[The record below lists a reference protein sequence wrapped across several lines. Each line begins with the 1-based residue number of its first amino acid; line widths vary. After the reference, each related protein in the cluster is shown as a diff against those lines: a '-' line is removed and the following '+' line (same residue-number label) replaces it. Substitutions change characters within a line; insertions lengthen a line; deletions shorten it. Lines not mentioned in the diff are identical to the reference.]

1 MDDEVSKR
9 KSGTGTAIFVAFM
22 VVLVMTM
29 LIVGWATN

>member
-9 KSGTGTAIFVAFM
+9 KSGPMTAIFVAFM
-22 VVLVMTM
+22 VALVMTM